1 MAPDNFVVNVL
12 KNMKNNIE
20 KPNAFVFK
28 AFIDNEYRLCVCPR
42 IDNKWSEAD
51 IVYIKDDPYKEF
63 DEVLDNKF
71 FSVIFVGYEPDPN
84 GSTGF
89 TLKNINSN
97 YMKSDISI
105 ASEMYNEGSFFSTI
119 EKGYQHFYEQSITSE
134 REGIVSQTSEQENL

>member
-1 MAPDNFVVNVL
+1 MVPDNFVVNVL

-28 AFIDNEYRLCVCPR
+28 AFIDNECRLCVCPR

-51 IVYIKDDPYKEF
+51 IVYIQDYDGAFDD
-63 DEVLDNKF
+63 VLHEKY
-71 FSVIFVGYEPDPN
+71 FSVLFVGYEKTNDTN
-84 GSTGF
+84 GKF
-89 TLKNINSN
+89 TLKNVNSQ
-97 YMKSDISI
+97 YIKSDTSI

>member
-1 MAPDNFVVNVL
+1 MVPDNFVVNVL

-89 TLKNINSN
+89 NIKNV
-97 YMKSDISI
+97 M
-105 ASEMYNEGSFFSTI
+105 
-119 EKGYQHFYEQSITSE
+119 
-134 REGIVSQTSEQENL
+134 